1 MQFPTK
7 YNFYEVKE
15 AFILSDYHSNINEW
29 MVQEVHRNFQQS
41 NLNDIAIQSIRH
53 KEQEGFLFGELTV
66 LHHKMFGGTSPLIY
80 QAAAAVELLILSFDL
95 FDDLQ
100 DDDSFGTPW
109 STWDSAITLNLA
121 LGLLQLSTKMIH
133 EIQFPNEGWKCF
145 ERLNIIAINGQ
156 HADILNNIETAEQ
169 YLQTAAH
176 KAGSLVAMASL
187 VGTSL
192 ATEQYHDV
200 VENYCIQL
208 GIAEQIKNDLND
220 ILSVEKSDWLLRK
233 KSLPI
238 LYLFDNNIESDI
250 QNYYNGTVSFDELRT
265 KKELVKEILF
275 DSGSMMYAQVV
286 LRKHQLSAI
295 EQLCALPVNNM
306 YKEILVNLFKTN

>member
-1 MQFPTK
+1 MK
-7 YNFYEVKE
+7 EV
-15 AFILSDYHSNINEW
+15 FILSDYNSNIKER
-29 MVQEVHRNFQQS
+29 MVQAVHNHFHQS

-53 KEQEGFLFGELTV
+53 KEQEGFLFGELTL
-66 LHHKMFGGTSPLIY
+66 LHHKMFGGTSSEIY
-80 QAAAAVELLILSFDL
+80 QAAATVELLILSFDL

-109 STWDSAITLNLA
+109 STWDSALTLNLA
-121 LGLLQLSTKMIH
+121 LGLLQLSTKMMH
-133 EIQFPNEGWKCF
+133 EIQFPNDGWKCF
-145 ERLNIIAINGQ
+145 ERLNLVAINGQ
-156 HADILNNIETAEQ
+156 HADILNNIETEEQ
-169 YLQTAAH
+169 YLQTTAQ

-192 ATEQYHDV
+192 ATEQYHDI
-200 VENYCIQL
+200 VENYCTQL
-208 GIAEQIKNDLND
+208 GIAEQIKNDVND

-250 QNYYNGTVSFDELRT
+250 LNYYKGTVSLDELQT

-275 DSGSMMYAQVV
+275 DSGSMMYAQVI

-295 EQLCALPVNNM
+295 EQLRALPVNNM
-306 YKEILVNLFKTN
+306 YKETLINLFKTN